1 MPSTGNSLNPAPDH
15 SMPGIQVPRRNTPL
29 MLIAASVAVVIAG
42 AAIVTSFQ
50 LGYWTSLGPGP
61 GFFPFWIGAVLA
73 GSAVV
78 WLVQGL
84 RGNPNVG
91 VADVQPDT
99 QPGTEE
105 IEAVAESTGR
115 NLPLW
120 AILLTLIVTASL
132 LNVIGYQ
139 LAMFA
144 FLIFMLKVQG
154 RRKWIISL
162 VLAVAGSFG
171 VFYLFTMALQ
181 VVLPTASIEF
191 LRIAGL

>member
-1 MPSTGNSLNPAPDH
+1 MSSTRNSLNPTPDH
-15 SMPGIQVPRRNTPL
+15 SIPGGQVPRRNTLL
-29 MLIAASVAVVIAG
+29 MLVAASVAVVIAG

-61 GFFPFWIGAVLA
+61 GFFPFWISAVLA
-73 GSAVV
+73 GSTVV

-84 RGNPNVG
+84 RGNSNVG
-91 VADVQPDT
+91 VADMQPDT
-99 QPGTEE
+99 QPGTGEM
-105 IEAVAESTGR
+105 EAVAESTGR

-162 VLAVAGSFG
+162 VLAAAGSFG